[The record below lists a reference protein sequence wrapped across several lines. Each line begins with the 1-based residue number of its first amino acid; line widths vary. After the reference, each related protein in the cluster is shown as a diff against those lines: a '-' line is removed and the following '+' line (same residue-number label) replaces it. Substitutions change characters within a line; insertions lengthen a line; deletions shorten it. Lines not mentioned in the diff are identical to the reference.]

1 LQESGTKK
9 REVNGIVFGCSHSYH
24 MLIKRWR
31 GKTTRNGWRAF
42 MAGRRRIMMLF
53 ASGMLH
59 GREQM
64 WSLLPRPEQGVWV
77 DFGGGTG
84 RI

>member
-1 LQESGTKK
+1 
-9 REVNGIVFGCSHSYH
+9 
-24 MLIKRWR
+24 
-31 GKTTRNGWRAF
+31 